1 MAIDSRV
8 AVRFARRVLF
18 HALFFSACFQ
28 HRRPSSS
35 SSPAFGLLSVVASS
49 VHEAA
54 HIAVGEGLAEDGQ
67 VAMMTN
73 MVRRTGHLA
82 DDIESELLINP
93 RDEPEPPNTVTA
105 ALATTPDVLAQ
116 ASSGTSEHFAGEMAA
131 QGLRREVEGEQRL
144 ETGRRRRLRAHL
156 QPSRKLD
163 GNNNSGNGNSSSSS
177 GNKKKNSNN
186 NNDSKEHSGEG
197 NKMASAEGGSG
208 VAKGNGGGG
217 WAGEDD
223 DMVKFR
229 LGGRVESFMAGN
241 VMQDYLNQ
249 LVAESVAATENQVC
263 LVPRLPRAT
272 GPPLSWTCLDVDPI
286 ALAPA
291 LLVSS
296 VHIHKLLHTSP
307 PVVPACSSRNTA
319 KFLERCKTAE
329 RATKRAANGNEKKKR
344 KKQVKH
350 VTAVSLDTCV
360 GN

>member
-18 HALFFSACFQ
+18 HAFFFSACFQ
-28 HRRPSSS
+28 HRRPTSG
-35 SSPAFGLLSVVASS
+35 SSPSFGLLSVVAAS

-54 HIAVGEGLAEDGQ
+54 HIAVGEGLAEEEQ

-73 MVRRTGHLA
+73 TVRRTGHLA

-105 ALATTPDVLAQ
+105 ALATTPDVVAQ
-116 ASSGTSEHFAGEMAA
+116 ASSGTSEHFAGEVAA

-144 ETGRRRRLRAHL
+144 ETGRRRRLRAQLH
-156 QPSRKLD
+156 PSRKLD
-163 GNNNSGNGNSSSSS
+163 GNNNSNNNGNSSSTSS
-177 GNKKKNSNN
+177 KKKNSNN
-186 NNDSKEHSGEG
+186 DNKEPSGEG
-197 NKMASAEGGSG
+197 NKVASAEGGSG
-208 VAKGNGGGG
+208 VANGNGGGG

-223 DMVKFR
+223 EMVKFR

-263 LVPRLPRAT
+263 LAPRLRCVK
-272 GPPLSWTCLDVDPI
+272 GSPLSCTCLGRNPI

-291 LLVSS
+291 LLPSS
-296 VHIHKLLHTSP
+296 FTFTN
-307 PVVPACSSRNTA
+307 C
-319 KFLERCKTAE
+319 
-329 RATKRAANGNEKKKR
+329 
-344 KKQVKH
+344 
-350 VTAVSLDTCV
+350 
-360 GN
+360 